1 MPANDR
7 LPHMTLAAFLAFAVL
22 SLRAA
27 VSPVTAPLVCAAL
40 LAVALTS
47 KTVWNTLIARIF
59 LLDRIRSDDIRL
71 KTVIDRS
78 FCGLPGLKFAL
89 Q

>member
-1 MPANDR
+1 
-7 LPHMTLAAFLAFAVL
+7 MTLAAFLVFAVL

-27 VSPVTAPLVCAAL
+27 VSPITAPLVCVAL
-40 LAVALTS
+40 LAVALTK
-47 KTVWNTLIARIF
+47 KTVWNTRIARIF
-59 LLDRIRSDDIRL
+59 SLDRIRSDDISQ

-78 FCGLPGLKFAL
+78 FGGLPGLKFAL